1 MGMDLI
7 ESLKAIVGAAHVLTD
22 ETAMAGYLVD
32 WSNRFPGKALAV
44 VRPSTTEEVA
54 AVLRLANE
62 TATPVVPQS
71 GNTSLVAG
79 ATPDVTGRSIVLS
92 MTRMNTIE
100 QIDVINDTITV
111 QAGVIL
117 AKAQEAAKEAGRFS
131 PLSFGAQGSACLG
144 GCLGTNAGG
153 TGVLRYGN
161 TRDLV
166 LGLEAVL
173 PDGRI
178 VNMLRGLRKDNTGY
192 DLKQLFVG
200 SEGTLGLITRATLKL
215 FPLPQTTYTALV
227 GVADVQAACKLLAT
241 VKNEAGPALSGFE
254 LMQGKCIER
263 VNEQIEAV
271 KLKADVSTAAWW
283 CLVELT
289 FATDPGA
296 NPLEGILEK
305 AFEER
310 IVVDALLSNSEQDSL
325 DFWAV
330 RESITSADAHMGSNL
345 HNDISVTI
353 SDMADFVEEALNE
366 LKRRFDWIDPSIF
379 GHLGDGNLHFNIGS
393 IPSNLAFEHDD
404 EIRDI
409 ICRAVARHNGSI
421 SAEHGIGQ
429 IKRKHF
435 LALKNPTE
443 LAVMMAVK
451 KALDPNGIMNPGK
464 LLPD

>member
-1 MGMDLI
+1 MDLI

-117 AKAQEAAKEAGRFS
+117 AKAQEAAKEAGRFF

-200 SEGTLGLITRATLKL
+200 SEGTLGVITRATLKL

-227 GVADVQAACKLLAT
+227 GVADVQ
-241 VKNEAGPALSGFE
+241 
-254 LMQGKCIER
+254 
-263 VNEQIEAV
+263 
-271 KLKADVSTAAWW
+271 AAWW

-330 RESITSADAHMGSNL
+330 RESITSADAHVGGNL
-345 HNDISVTI
+345 HNDI

>member
-1 MGMDLI
+1 
-7 ESLKAIVGAAHVLTD
+7 
-22 ETAMAGYLVD
+22 MAGYLVD

-62 TATPVVPQS
+62 IATPVVPQS
-71 GNTSLVAG
+71 GNTSLVAC

-117 AKAQEAAKEAGRFS
+117 AKAQEAAKEAGRFF

-200 SEGTLGLITRATLKL
+200 SEGTLGVITRATLKL

-227 GVADVQAACKLLAT
+227 GVADVQAACKLFAT

-296 NPLEGILEK
+296 NPLEGILGRHLK
-305 AFEER
+305 RGLWLTLFCRTPNKTVWTFGPFENPLQ
-310 IVVDALLSNSEQDSL
+310 APMLT
-325 DFWAV
+325 WAA
-330 RESITSADAHMGSNL
+330 ICTLTSARFRATSPLSTMTKTETLSAGQLPATTAPFLPNTV
-345 HNDISVTI
+345 SVKL
-353 SDMADFVEEALNE
+353 SA
-366 LKRRFDWIDPSIF
+366 
-379 GHLGDGNLHFNIGS
+379 
-393 IPSNLAFEHDD
+393 
-404 EIRDI
+404 
-409 ICRAVARHNGSI
+409 SI
-421 SAEHGIGQ
+421 SW
-429 IKRKHF
+429 R
-435 LALKNPTE
+435 LKTRRNWR
-443 LAVMMAVK
+443 
-451 KALDPNGIMNPGK
+451 
-464 LLPD
+464 

>member
-7 ESLKAIVGAAHVLTD
+7 ESLKGIVGAAHVLTD
-22 ETAMAGYLVD
+22 ETTMAGYLVD

-62 TATPVVPQS
+62 TTTPVVPQS

-117 AKAQEAAKEAGRFS
+117 AKAQEAAKEAGRFF

-178 VNMLRGLRKDNTGY
+178 ARLTSKCLT
-192 DLKQLFVG
+192 
-200 SEGTLGLITRATLKL
+200 E
-215 FPLPQTTYTALV
+215 
-227 GVADVQAACKLLAT
+227 
-241 VKNEAGPALSGFE
+241 
-254 LMQGKCIER
+254 QG
-263 VNEQIEAV
+263 
-271 KLKADVSTAAWW
+271 
-283 CLVELT
+283 
-289 FATDPGA
+289 G
-296 NPLEGILEK
+296 
-305 AFEER
+305 
-310 IVVDALLSNSEQDSL
+310 
-325 DFWAV
+325 
-330 RESITSADAHMGSNL
+330 
-345 HNDISVTI
+345 
-353 SDMADFVEEALNE
+353 
-366 LKRRFDWIDPSIF
+366 
-379 GHLGDGNLHFNIGS
+379 
-393 IPSNLAFEHDD
+393 
-404 EIRDI
+404 
-409 ICRAVARHNGSI
+409 
-421 SAEHGIGQ
+421 
-429 IKRKHF
+429 
-435 LALKNPTE
+435 
-443 LAVMMAVK
+443 
-451 KALDPNGIMNPGK
+451 
-464 LLPD
+464 

>member
-117 AKAQEAAKEAGRFS
+117 AKAQEAAKEAGRFF

-200 SEGTLGLITRATLKL
+200 SEGTLGVITRATLKL

-227 GVADVQAACKLLAT
+227 GVADVQ
-241 VKNEAGPALSGFE
+241 
-254 LMQGKCIER
+254 
-263 VNEQIEAV
+263 
-271 KLKADVSTAAWW
+271 AAWW

-330 RESITSADAHMGSNL
+330 RESITSADAHVGGNL
-345 HNDISVTI
+345 HNDI

>member
-1 MGMDLI
+1 MDLI

-117 AKAQEAAKEAGRFS
+117 AKAQEAAKEAGRFF
-131 PLSFGAQGSACLG
+131 PLSFGAQGLACLG

-192 DLKQLFVG
+192 DLKQLLSVAKAR
-200 SEGTLGLITRATLKL
+200 SASSRA
-215 FPLPQTTYTALV
+215 LP
-227 GVADVQAACKLLAT
+227 
-241 VKNEAGPALSGFE
+241 
-254 LMQGKCIER
+254 
-263 VNEQIEAV
+263 
-271 KLKADVSTAAWW
+271 
-283 CLVELT
+283 
-289 FATDPGA
+289 
-296 NPLEGILEK
+296 
-305 AFEER
+305 
-310 IVVDALLSNSEQDSL
+310 
-325 DFWAV
+325 
-330 RESITSADAHMGSNL
+330 
-345 HNDISVTI
+345 
-353 SDMADFVEEALNE
+353 
-366 LKRRFDWIDPSIF
+366 
-379 GHLGDGNLHFNIGS
+379 
-393 IPSNLAFEHDD
+393 
-404 EIRDI
+404 
-409 ICRAVARHNGSI
+409 
-421 SAEHGIGQ
+421 
-429 IKRKHF
+429 
-435 LALKNPTE
+435 
-443 LAVMMAVK
+443 
-451 KALDPNGIMNPGK
+451 
-464 LLPD
+464 